1 MMLKRMFKHK
11 SVKVISILTFLVF
24 MALSQH
30 ACVDSLDSNDGSE
43 NPINSFLLGMSANPA
58 TLFGNASE
66 ESFIQVDTLLVP
78 DGSPISFE
86 ITFSSGLPPSL
97 RGCLFGGSATVQ
109 NNSAFVNYL
118 SGILIGVG
126 ETATV
131 NISATVDVLEG
142 PSESDFLTVTLEGIG
157 MTPPEDQTL
166 EVPNPEDEEALD
178 VFLTLTFNTVGI
190 IPGTIAEVSLSN
202 PELGLFN
209 GTSEVVLVP
218 VLGSVD
224 AGEFILQY
232 NAFRVGGTQIITA
245 RIQLEVPPDLAE
257 VCPVPDPEDL
267 LLEAVVVITQT
278 VAPPP
283 DEEEPEPTPTPTPP
297 GP

>member
-1 MMLKRMFKHK
+1 MQMMLNRIFKLK
-11 SVKVISILTFLVF
+11 FVKVVSTAVFLGLMV
-24 MALSQH
+24 LSQH
-30 ACVDSLDSNDGSE
+30 ACVDSLDSNDQSE
-43 NPINSFLLGMSANPA
+43 NPINTFILGMSANPG

-86 ITFSSGLPPSL
+86 ITFSSGLPPLL
-97 RGCLFGGSATVQ
+97 RGCLFGGSTTVE

-131 NISATVDVLEG
+131 NISATVDILEG
-142 PSESDFLTVTLEGIG
+142 PSGSDFLTVTLEGIG
-157 MTPPEDQTL
+157 ITPPEDQDI

-178 VFLTLTFNTVGI
+178 IFLTLSFNTVGI
-190 IPGTIAEVSLSN
+190 NPGTIAEVSVSN

-218 VLGSVD
+218 VLGSVS
-224 AGEFILQY
+224 AGQFIVQY
-232 NAFRVGGTQIITA
+232 NAFRAGGAQVITA
-245 RIQLEVPPDLAE
+245 RIQLELPPDLAE

-267 LLEAVVVITQT
+267 LIEAVVVITQT
-278 VAPPP
+278 VAEPPEPP
-283 DEEEPEPTPTPTPP
+283 DEEP
-297 GP
+297 